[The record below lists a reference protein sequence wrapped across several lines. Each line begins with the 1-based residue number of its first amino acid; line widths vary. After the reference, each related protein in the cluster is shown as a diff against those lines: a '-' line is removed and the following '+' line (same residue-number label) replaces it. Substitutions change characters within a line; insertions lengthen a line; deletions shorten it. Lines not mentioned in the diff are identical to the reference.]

1 MLVPVPV
8 VEGRVVEPVVEVPVV
23 EVPVVVLNEGHSG
36 AKSVR
41 VVLRTND

>member
-8 VEGRVVEPVVEVPVV
+8 VEGRVVEPVV